1 MVESHSIKERAYIFH
16 IIDDKQIAKEER
28 EKQKRVNKE
37 RAVETETEGEMI
49 LSLKGLVIPIP
60 HVLHNVGKS
69 SAFSESHSSHQLI
82 RLIAHSRGTE
92 VRKVRIQEGNAHAA
106 CTNGPHKCSGGP

>member
-1 MVESHSIKERAYIFH
+1 M
-16 IIDDKQIAKEER
+16 
-28 EKQKRVNKE
+28 KRMNKE